1 MPVKTTT
8 FDVPDTGAHWKT
20 HVWGFMVQGQLLVMM
35 SISVTLSFVVVV
47 SLSAFTKT
55 VVESRILVDNKDKQ
69 GECV

>member
-1 MPVKTTT
+1 
-8 FDVPDTGAHWKT
+8 
-20 HVWGFMVQGQLLVMM
+20 MVQGQLLVMM

-55 VVESRILVDNKDKQ
+55 VVPYRILVDNKDKQ